1 MKRSFAEALA
11 EVQEKDKN
19 EQGKDDKGKDKDEK
33 GKDEKGKDEKG
44 KDEKGKD
51 EKDYG
56 KPKDHMNKIKIKI
69 QSKCHKI
76 IFK

>member
-19 EQGKDDKGKDKDEK
+19 EK
-33 GKDEKGKDEKG
+33 GKDEKGNDKDQKG